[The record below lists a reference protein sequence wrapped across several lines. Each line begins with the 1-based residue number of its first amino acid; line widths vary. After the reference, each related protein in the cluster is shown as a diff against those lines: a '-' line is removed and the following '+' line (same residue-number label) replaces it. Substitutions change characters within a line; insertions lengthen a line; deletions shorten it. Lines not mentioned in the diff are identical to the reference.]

1 MRPEKQSKPSKE
13 SIRNQLLREI
23 DLARREYEIAAER
36 CNQLS
41 DLLSDFHNELQSVA
55 LRHAIDIKNAALTRW
70 SGALDRLEA
79 FLIAGST
86 EVASSQRE

>member
-1 MRPEKQSKPSKE
+1 MRPEKQSKPSKD

-36 CNQLS
+36 CNQLA

-55 LRHAIDIKNAALTRW
+55 LQQAIDIRSAALNRW

-79 FLIAGST
+79 FLRAST
-86 EVASSQRE
+86 MEED